1 MSSSYDWKQL
11 AMSVTT
17 SAATFGVIIPSTMHV
32 EIKDI
37 VYANTTNAA
46 NEVILR
52 QIPSGTIRP
61 ASAIVL
67 DDQEVASLSPYSP
80 RIPIRVMQENTV
92 IEASSTLGPI
102 KVTLAYRLRYGRP

>member
-11 AMSVTT
+11 RMTVVT
-17 SAATFGVIIPSTMHV
+17 SATTFGVIVPSNMHV

-37 VYANTTNAA
+37 VYANTTAGA

-52 QIPSGTIRP
+52 QIPSGSIRP

-67 DDQEVASLSPYSP
+67 DDQEVASQSPYSP

-92 IEASSTLGPI
+92 IEASASLGPI
-102 KVTLAYRLRYGRP
+102 SVTLAYRLKYGRP